1 MQVAVFMPFLRT
13 YEMWVKN
20 EIFYDSIIIGDI
32 ENCYQLAQQLSD
44 LSISKEKYRVCT
56 GQCIKAVT
64 VVQIAE

>member
-1 MQVAVFMPFLRT
+1 
-13 YEMWVKN
+13 MWVKN